1 MTKRLYADVPT
12 VEELYVPTLQALK
25 DLGGSANIDELNEK
39 VYELMR
45 LSEHVLNVPHG
56 NGRTK
61 IEYRLAWTRT
71 RLKIAGYLENSSR
84 AIWALHDQKLSVA
97 KLTNAKIQQE
107 LKEIDKKTRHLEIE
121 IPDTGEDQELPE
133 YLDKLQSWKDLLLE
147 QLHQLSPQAFERL
160 AQRLLRESGFIHVE
174 VTGTTGD
181 GGIDGKGILRM
192 NGLLSFHVLFQCK
205 RYKGS
210 VSPSQIRDFR
220 GALQGRAEKGLFIT
234 TGRFTRD
241 ASKEANRDGAPPI
254 DLVDGDILCDKL
266 KELRLGVTTEMKE
279 NVLVDPDWFKR
290 L

>member
-1 MTKRLYADVPT
+1 MSKKIYADVPS
-12 VEELYVPTLQALK
+12 VEELYFPTLQALK
-25 DLGGSANIDELNEK
+25 DLGGSANIEELNEK
-39 VYELMR
+39 VYEIMKLP
-45 LSEHVLNVPHG
+45 EHVLNVPHG

-84 AIWALHDQKLSVA
+84 AIWALHDQNLSLA
-97 KLTNAKIQQE
+97 KLTNSKIQEE
-107 LKEIDKKTRHLEIE
+107 LKAISKQPKQQHDDIEEANESID
-121 IPDTGEDQELPE
+121 D
-133 YLDKLQSWKDLLLE
+133 LDKTQSWKDVLLE
-147 QLHQLSPQAFERL
+147 QLYQLSPSGFERL
-160 AQRLLRESGFIHVE
+160 AQRLLRESGFIHVD
-174 VTGTTGD
+174 VTGKSND
-181 GGIDGKGILRM
+181 EGIDGKGIVRI

-210 VSPSQIRDFR
+210 VSSSQVRDFR

-254 DLVDGDILCDKL
+254 DLVDGDLLCDKL
-266 KELRLGVTTEMKE
+266 KELRLGVATEMKE
-279 NVLVDPDWFKR
+279 NVIVEPEWFKR